1 MTTIK
6 IAHLN
11 LVQKVTVDI
20 KTLPETFNFDF
31 LKLILYV
38 WNSFCRFQWDF
49 WVSRYYFACLA
60 FFDLAFH
67 VIRVSLYSTI

>member
-20 KTLPETFNFDF
+20 KTLPETCIVCFPGF
-31 LKLILYV
+31 LYV

-67 VIRVSLYSTI
+67 VIQVSLYSTI

>member
-11 LVQKVTVDI
+11 LVQKVTVNI

-31 LKLILYV
+31 LCVFLVFYMFGTAFV
-38 WNSFCRFQWDF
+38 DF
-49 WVSRYYFACLA
+49 NGIFG
-60 FFDLAFH
+60 
-67 VIRVSLYSTI
+67 